1 MKKLKIAGNILMVIA
16 LVFVVRRLFSI
27 DWTSVIT
34 GKNLFWFVLYIAVYT
49 VIVLVSYY
57 PWRILVSV
65 FIGSE
70 KSLAKH
76 DLTFCYVFTK
86 ANILKYVPGNVF
98 QYVGRNEVASILGL
112 DHAGVAMAT
121 LSEVIL
127 MAASAALCSL
137 VLIGSYTIQ
146 YLKAHLLKILA
157 VGIAALV
164 ILSAAVFF
172 LFKWKKEKVTEYYN
186 KYKKILSKKQTAARL
201 LLVFCIYT
209 VIFLCIGLLFIAVMN
224 LCSGKALPRSVY
236 GMVIGGFILSWLA
249 GYITPGAPGGI
260 GVRELILSLVFSGTA
275 FASQETIVKASALYR
290 VINTFGDIIA
300 FVIMFVVYHAA
311 AKKSGLSAAD
321 KQKTN
326 DRE

>member
-1 MKKLKIAGNILMVIA
+1 MIIA
-16 LVFVVRRLFSI
+16 LVFVVRRLFGI

-34 GKNLFWFVLYIAVYT
+34 GKNLLWFVLYIAVYT
-49 VIVLVSYY
+49 VIVLVSFF

-65 FIGSE
+65 FTGSGA
-70 KSLAKH
+70 SLAKH

-146 YLKAHLLKILA
+146 YLKAHLLKILGLGA
-157 VGIAALV
+157 AALV
-164 ILSAAVFF
+164 LLAAVVFF
-172 LFKWKKEKVTEYYN
+172 LYKWKKDKFTEYY
-186 KYKKILSKKQTAARL
+186 KKLKTTLSQKQTAARL

-209 VIFLCIGLLFIAVMN
+209 VIFLCIGLLFAAVMS
-224 LCSGKALPRSVY
+224 LCSGKALPRSAY

-260 GVRELILSLVFSGTA
+260 GVRELILTLVFSGTTI
-275 FASQETIVKASALYR
+275 ASQETIVKASALYR

-321 KQKTN
+321 KKGAN